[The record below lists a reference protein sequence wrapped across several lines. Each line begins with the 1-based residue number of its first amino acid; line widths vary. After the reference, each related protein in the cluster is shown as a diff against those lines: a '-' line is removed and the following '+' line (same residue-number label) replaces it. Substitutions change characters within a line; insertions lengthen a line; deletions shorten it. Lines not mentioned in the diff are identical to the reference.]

1 MPTFPDVGTAPRK
14 TARSFTVSLLAAGG
28 DDTSVQIADIP
39 TTVTG
44 LELAAARDAVGNLSN
59 AAVIKTTNSETVEI
73 AVSRANPFDEAYA
86 SASTKLIATFQD
98 EDLELRSLAI
108 PAPDESYFGSDGVT
122 MITPNAGATVGTAPQ
137 VLAAAI
143 SDILNVI
150 NGGALGAGTFVLLN
164 GFRSERT
171 RKLAKPRNVRVSVEP
186 TAGEFPG
193 PEGGA
198 GD

>member
-1 MPTFPDVGTAPRK
+1 MPTFPDVGTAPR
-14 TARSFTVSLLAAGG
+14 RNDRVFTVSLLAAGG
-28 DDTSVQIADIP
+28 DQTSVQIDQIP

-44 LELAAARDAVGNLSN
+44 VELAAARDAIGNLSN
-59 AAVIKTTNSETVEI
+59 AAVLKTTNSEVVEI
-73 AVSRANPFDEAYA
+73 AATRANPFDEAYA
-86 SASTKLIATFQD
+86 SASTKLILSFQND
-98 EDLELRSLAI
+98 ELELRSFAI

-137 VLAAAI
+137 TLAAAVAAI
-143 SDILNVI
+143 REVI
-150 NGGALGAGTFVLLN
+150 NGGLAGSGTFVLLN
-164 GFRSERT
+164 GYRSERT
-171 RKLAKPRNVRVSVEP
+171 RKLAKPRTVRVSIEP